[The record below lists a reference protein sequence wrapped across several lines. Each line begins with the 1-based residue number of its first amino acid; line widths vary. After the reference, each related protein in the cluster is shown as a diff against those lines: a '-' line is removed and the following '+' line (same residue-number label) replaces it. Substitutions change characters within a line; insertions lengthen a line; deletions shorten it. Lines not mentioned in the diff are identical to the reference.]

1 MAKSKFLQSS
11 FVSGE
16 LSPLLKGRVDLD
28 QYYQG
33 METAENVLIVPQG
46 GLKRRA
52 GTQHIDEGLESF
64 VPYLSSDISGTE
76 IQIMPSG
83 GTAANI
89 NDFNPAT
96 VATTTDSIGI
106 FGTGSEADYVV
117 AYYDLSSITNIGA
130 QKVNFIDVKGIKLV
144 GSVLGA
150 TGVFKIEFSTN
161 GVAWNSQSITV
172 SSTAQSVRVSVS
184 TSAAAQYRYFRIIR
198 TGDTGTLGTA
208 KIELSEFNILY
219 NNGSV
224 SNIKTFD
231 FSIETNRHYLCAV
244 SGGSVNDF
252 SFTIS
257 SGTPV
262 INSLYTVSGSTYLI
276 TSINGSIIRTR
287 RTEGESTPPASGTL
301 TGTPNLSYSA
311 FNNIPAV
318 GGNMALYYVPEALS
332 TSLVSS
338 NWSPVAN
345 LIVPF
350 ESSQVPNVRDV
361 QTENVMLMF
370 HEDHH
375 PKRIIN
381 TGGDVFVIDDI
392 PFLNVPQYD
401 YNDASS
407 PPPTSYVTTMT
418 LTHFSVG
425 DRFQIDIEGVLS
437 KNITYAGD
445 LNTLTEPQKSSTEFN
460 IEKNLQ
466 EMPIFGDTG
475 VSVSESS
482 PSVYTITIS
491 GESAKSFELWSGFAT
506 SDSNGS
512 NNAISFVLDTQ
523 GIPRKED
530 VWSATRGYPKT
541 AAFYAGRLWLGGT
554 KSKLQ
559 SLFASRSGSFFD
571 FYTEEGDDDEG
582 IFTTISSRQLTE
594 IIDINPDRGLQ
605 VFTAGAEFIV
615 RGNTPSDITIEAQ
628 TQHGASFL
636 EVKSVDGATL
646 FVDQNGRTLRSYLYN
661 YNEDAYN
668 STDISV
674 LSSQLI
680 DQPLDLATL
689 TGSLSEDANW
699 VFIVN
704 QDGTAAILNTLRTQ
718 DINGFTKWING
729 NTNNFSFTISSGT
742 PVLNNS
748 YTVNGS
754 TYKVTSISGSVIET
768 TRTEGANAPPS
779 SGTLSGTPNL
789 VFSSSTYNALETES
803 VSVVNNDLF
812 LVNKRTTAS
821 TTKYTIERWSFDC
834 LLDSSLKLTDGL
846 SFIGNDLLL
855 YSDHLDG
862 ETVSVVARGN
872 TLPSRQVS
880 LNNRITFTPE
890 EKTFILANGNV
901 IDVEVGYNFTPKIV
915 GMPLNTA
922 GPAGQNQMREKKIT
936 RMNLRVYKSSGVYID
951 DNPVPIRQFGDAA
964 NTPLDSN
971 LPEQTG
977 IIEDNNGGNGWGID
991 IQPVITVPS
1000 PTPFH
1005 IQAIEYEV
1013 ESS

>member
-52 GTQHIDEGLESF
+52 GTQHVDTAENILAPFIFSGLGQLFSF
-64 VPYLSSDISGTE
+64 NVTTGLPIVGATYTNNSSTFTVLSFTGSSLPYTVYAKRTVGTNNPTASGTLTKTVSTPNLVYSAFTTFTSS
-76 IQIMPSG
+76 MPRG
-83 GTAANI
+83 GTVANI
-89 NDFNPAT
+89 NDFDRST
-96 VATTTDSIGI
+96 VGLTT
-106 FGTGSEADYVV
+106 
-117 AYYDLSSITNIGA
+117 TNIGVLGTTGQSGA
-130 QKVNFIDVKGIKLV
+130 DAEYIVALYNVLGTTNRGQFIDVKDIKLTGTGSCRLKIQSSSDGSSWTNLGSAVVKAEAKSYRIRLSSSFV
-144 GSVLGA
+144 GQYYRL
-150 TGVFKIEFSTN
+150 
-161 GVAWNSQSITV
+161 
-172 SSTAQSVRVSVS
+172 VR
-184 TSAAAQYRYFRIIR
+184 I
-198 TGDTGTLGTA
+198 GDTGDLGTL
-208 KIELSEFNILY
+208 KIQLSEFNVLY
-219 NNGSV
+219 ATDDASDV
-224 SNIKTFD
+224 KTFD
-231 FSIETNRHYLCAV
+231 FSIQTDRHYLCV
-244 SGGSVNDF
+244 VTGGEETTP
-252 SFTIS
+252 SF
-257 SGTPV
+257 
-262 INSLYTVSGSTYLI
+262 
-276 TSINGSIIRTR
+276 
-287 RTEGESTPPASGTL
+287 
-301 TGTPNLSYSA
+301 
-311 FNNIPAV
+311 
-318 GGNMALYYVPEALS
+318 GNMSIYKVTDQTYSFV
-332 TSLVSS
+332 
-338 NWSPVAN
+338 PVAY
-345 LIVPF
+345 LPLPF
-350 ESSQVPNVRDV
+350 KSSEVATVRDV

-375 PKRIIN
+375 PKRIIH
-381 TGGDVFVIDDI
+381 TGTSIFAIDDI

-401 YNDASS
+401 YDDASS
-407 PPPTSYVTTMT
+407 PTPTPYVTTMAFANT
-418 LTHFSVG
+418 YAG
-425 DRFQIDIEGVLS
+425 NRFQIDVEGVLS
-437 KNITYAGD
+437 KNITFGTNA
-445 LNTLTEPQKSSTEFN
+445 SSTAFN
-460 IEKNLQ
+460 LQKNLQ

-475 VSVSESS
+475 ITVTGTQSGSGSGS
-482 PSVYTITIS
+482 FTIS
-491 GESAKSFELWSGFAT
+491 VGGESADNFEAWTGFIT
-506 SDSNGS
+506 TGESNG
-512 NNAISFVLDTQ
+512 AITFTPPSTAGV
-523 GIPRKED
+523 PRKED

-729 NTNNFSFTISSGT
+729 NTNTIY
-742 PVLNNS
+742 PLK
-748 YTVNGS
+748 TV
-754 TYKVTSISGSVIET
+754 
-768 TRTEGANAPPS
+768 
-779 SGTLSGTPNL
+779 
-789 VFSSSTYNALETES
+789 S

-821 TTKYTIERWSFDC
+821 DTTYTIEKWDFDY
-834 LLDSSLKLTDGL
+834 LMDSSVKLLSSTSISGNNLGL
-846 SFIGNDLLL
+846 ASN
-855 YSDHLDG
+855 HLDG
-862 ETVSVVARGN
+862 ETVSVVARGT
-872 TLPSRQVS
+872 TLD
-880 LNNRITFTPE
+880 NRVVQAGGIIVLTDE
-890 EKTFILANGNV
+890 EKSFILEQDPSGGV

>member
-52 GTQHIDEGLESF
+52 GTQHIDTAENVMAPFLSAGLEQQFSF
-64 VPYLSSDISGTE
+64 VVTTGLPSVGQEYTNNSATFTVTSFTGSGLPYTAYAERTAGTNDPTATGTLDSVNNVYPNL
-76 IQIMPSG
+76 IYTSFQTFVITMPEG
-83 GTAANI
+83 GVAQNI

-96 VATTTDSIGI
+96 IGTTTTNIGI
-106 FGTGSEADYVV
+106 LGTGSEADYVV
-117 AYYDLSSITNIGA
+117 AFYNIAGTA
-130 QKVNFIDVKGIKLV
+130 SLGKVVDVNNIQLTGT
-144 GSVLGA
+144 GSA
-150 TGVFKIEFSTN
+150 VFKLQASTDN
-161 GVAWNSQSITV
+161 VTWSSREAMTITED
-172 SSTAQSVRVSVS
+172 AQTFRFRMPDDEN
-184 TSAAAQYRYFRIIR
+184 YKYFRIVR
-198 TGDTGTLGTA
+198 TGDTGDLGSL
-208 KIELSEFNILY
+208 KIQLSEFNVFYFTAIR
-219 NNGSV
+219 SDV
-224 SNIKTFD
+224 KTFD
-231 FSIETNRHYLCAV
+231 FSIQTDRHFLCVLTGGEET
-244 SGGSVNDF
+244 
-252 SFTIS
+252 
-257 SGTPV
+257 TPSYG
-262 INSLYTVSGSTYLI
+262 NLSLYFVSDKTGNITTSARLAVPIRSSEVST
-276 TSINGSIIRTR
+276 
-287 RTEGESTPPASGTL
+287 
-301 TGTPNLSYSA
+301 
-311 FNNIPAV
+311 
-318 GGNMALYYVPEALS
+318 
-332 TSLVSS
+332 
-338 NWSPVAN
+338 
-345 LIVPF
+345 
-350 ESSQVPNVRDV
+350 VRDV

-370 HEDHH
+370 HENHH

-381 TGGDVFVIDDI
+381 TSGNVFVIDDI

-401 YNDASS
+401 YDDASS
-407 PPPTSYVTTMT
+407 PTPTSYVTAMK
-418 LTHFSVG
+418 LLHFDAG
-425 DRFQIDIEGVLS
+425 DRFQIDVEGVLS
-437 KNITYAGD
+437 KNIT
-445 LNTLTEPQKSSTEFN
+445 LTQSASSSAAN

-475 VSVSESS
+475 VSVTSS
-482 PSVYTITIS
+482 NNADFIITVG

-506 SDSNGS
+506 SEIGGT
-512 NNAISFVLDTQ
+512 NNEIQFVLNTP
-523 GIPRKED
+523 GVPRKED

-646 FVDQNGRTLRSYLYN
+646 FVDQNGKTLRSYLYN

-680 DQPLDLATL
+680 DDPLDLGVL

-718 DINGFTKWING
+718 DINGFTKWVNG
-729 NTNNFSFTISSGT
+729 NTQTDYPLQI
-742 PVLNNS
+742 V
-748 YTVNGS
+748 
-754 TYKVTSISGSVIET
+754 
-768 TRTEGANAPPS
+768 
-779 SGTLSGTPNL
+779 
-789 VFSSSTYNALETES
+789 S

-812 LVNKRTTAS
+812 LVNKRITAS
-821 TTKYTIERWSFDC
+821 DTTYTIEKWNFDY
-834 LLDSSLKLTDGL
+834 LLDSSVKLET
-846 SFIGNDLLL
+846 SQSIQGNNLILA
-855 YSDHLDG
+855 SNHLDG
-862 ETVSVVARGN
+862 ETVSVVARGTN
-872 TLPSRQVS
+872 LPQRVVQTDLASGYIILTDS
-880 LNNRITFTPE
+880 
-890 EKTFILANGNV
+890 EKTFILAQDPSGGV
-901 IDVEVGYNFTPKIV
+901 IDVEVGYNFTPKLV
-915 GMPLNTA
+915 GMPLNTNSNRI
-922 GPAGQNQMREKKIT
+922 AGQNQMREKKIT

-951 DNPVPIRQFGDAA
+951 GNAVAIRQFGDAA
-964 NTPLDSN
+964 DTPLDSN

-977 IIEDNNGGNGWGID
+977 IIQDNNGGNGWGIEV
-991 IQPVITVPS
+991 QPEITIPN

>member
-1 MAKSKFLQSS
+1 
-11 FVSGE
+11 
-16 LSPLLKGRVDLD
+16 
-28 QYYQG
+28 
-33 METAENVLIVPQG
+33 
-46 GLKRRA
+46 
-52 GTQHIDEGLESF
+52 
-64 VPYLSSDISGTE
+64 
-76 IQIMPSG
+76 MPRG

-89 NDFNPAT
+89 NDFNTAT
-96 VATTTDSIGI
+96 VATTVDSIGI
-106 FGTGSEADYVV
+106 LGTGSEADYVV

-161 GVAWNSQSITV
+161 GVAWNSESITV
-172 SSTAQSVRVSVS
+172 SSSAQSVRVSVS

-198 TGDTGTLGTA
+198 KGDTGTLGTA
-208 KIELSEFNILY
+208 KVELSEFNILY

-244 SGGSVNDF
+244 SGGSINDF

-262 INSLYTVSGSTYLI
+262 VNSSYTVSGSTYLI

-287 RTEGESTPPASGTL
+287 RTEGTSTPPASGTL

-338 NWSPVAN
+338 NWYPVAN

-350 ESSQVPNVRDV
+350 KSSEVPHVRDV

-381 TGGDVFVIDDI
+381 TGGDVFTIDDI
-392 PFLNVPQYD
+392 PFRNVPQYD
-401 YNDASS
+401 YDDASS
-407 PPPTSYVTTMT
+407 PTPTSYVTTMT
-418 LTHFSVG
+418 LTHFSSG
-425 DRFQIDIEGVLS
+425 DRFQIDVEGVLS
-437 KNITYAGD
+437 KNITVTQDAV
-445 LNTLTEPQKSSTEFN
+445 STAAN

-475 VSVSESS
+475 VTVTGGNSVF
-482 PSVYTITIS
+482 TITVG

-506 SDSNGS
+506 SDANSSGS
-512 NNAISFVLDTQ
+512 HINTVGFVLVTP
-523 GIPRKED
+523 GVPRKED

-680 DQPLDLATL
+680 NQPLDLATL

-718 DINGFTKWING
+718 DINGFTKWTNG

-754 TYKVTSISGSVIET
+754 TYIVTAINGSVIET
-768 TRTEGANAPPS
+768 TRSEGLDLPPV
-779 SGTLSGTPNL
+779 SGTLSGTPDL
-789 VFSSSTYNALETES
+789 VFSSFIYNALETES

-821 TTKYTIERWSFDC
+821 TTNYTIERWSFDC

-872 TLPSRQVS
+872 TLPSRRVS
-880 LNNRITFTPE
+880 LNNRITFTAE
-890 EKTFILANGNV
+890 EKEFILANGNV

>member
-52 GTQHIDEGLESF
+52 GTQHVDLAEKIIKPF
-64 VPYLSSDISGTE
+64 ISSE
-76 IQIMPSG
+76 ITASMPNG
-83 GTAANI
+83 GTPADI
-89 NDFNPAT
+89 NDFNR
-96 VATTTDSIGI
+96 ATTTTTNVI
-106 FGTGSEADYVV
+106 GTGGTTSTPFILVS
-117 AYYDLSSITNIGA
+117 YDISGQSSLG
-130 QKVNFIDVKGIKLV
+130 KYIDVQDIQLTGNQ
-144 GSVLGA
+144 SCVL
-150 TGVFKIEFSTN
+150 KIQASTD
-161 GVAWNSQSITV
+161 NSFWSLLTSITV
-172 SSTAQSVRVSVS
+172 TEEPQSIRIRASDNL
-184 TSAAAQYRYFRIIR
+184 AYKYFRIVR
-198 TGDTGTLGTA
+198 ENDTGSISHSV
-208 KIELSEFNILY
+208 KLSEFNILY
-219 NNGSV
+219 HTANASGV
-224 SNIKTFD
+224 KTFD
-231 FSIETNRHYLCAV
+231 FSIEHNKHYLCV
-244 SGGSVNDF
+244 VTGGEE
-252 SFTIS
+252 T
-257 SGTPV
+257 TP
-262 INSLYTVSGSTYLI
+262 
-276 TSINGSIIRTR
+276 
-287 RTEGESTPPASGTL
+287 
-301 TGTPNLSYSA
+301 SY
-311 FNNIPAV
+311 
-318 GGNMALYYVPEALS
+318 GNMALYKVTDQTATYI
-332 TSLVSS
+332 
-338 NWSPVAN
+338 PVAN
-345 LIVPF
+345 LPLPFKSSEVPH
-350 ESSQVPNVRDV
+350 VRDV

-401 YNDASS
+401 YDDASS
-407 PPPTSYVTTMT
+407 PTPTPYVTTIDFIHT
-418 LTHFSVG
+418 YSG
-425 DRFQIDIEGVLS
+425 NRYQIDIEGVLS
-437 KNITYAGD
+437 KNITFGTNA
-445 LNTLTEPQKSSTEFN
+445 SSTAFN
-460 IEKNLQ
+460 LQKNLQ

-475 VSVSESS
+475 ITVTGTQNNTNGTGSFAISVG
-482 PSVYTITIS
+482 
-491 GESAKSFELWSGFAT
+491 GESADNFEAWTGFIT
-506 SDSNGS
+506 TGESNG
-512 NNAISFVLDTQ
+512 AIEFTPPSTAGV
-523 GIPRKED
+523 PRKED

-680 DQPLDLATL
+680 DQPLDLAIL

-718 DINGFTKWING
+718 DINGFTKWTNG
-729 NTNNFSFTISSGT
+729 DTGT
-742 PVLNNS
+742 EYPIK
-748 YTVNGS
+748 TV
-754 TYKVTSISGSVIET
+754 
-768 TRTEGANAPPS
+768 
-779 SGTLSGTPNL
+779 
-789 VFSSSTYNALETES
+789 S

-821 TTKYTIERWSFDC
+821 DTTYTIEKWDFDY
-834 LLDSSLKLTDGL
+834 LLDSAIKRTNPSSIINNNLYLTTP
-846 SFIGNDLLL
+846 IGAC
-855 YSDHLDG
+855 HLDG

-872 TLPSRQVS
+872 TLPKRVVQAGGFIV
-880 LNNRITFTPE
+880 LTNE
-890 EKTFILANGNV
+890 EKTFILGSGSV

>member
-52 GTQHIDEGLESF
+52 GTQHVDLAEKIIKPF
-64 VPYLSSDISGTE
+64 ISSEITASMPNGGTPADINDFDRATTTTTNVIGTGGTTSTPFILVNYDISGQSSLGKYVDVQD
-76 IQIMPSG
+76 IQL
-83 GTAANI
+83 
-89 NDFNPAT
+89 
-96 VATTTDSIGI
+96 
-106 FGTGSEADYVV
+106 TGNASC
-117 AYYDLSSITNIGA
+117 
-130 QKVNFIDVKGIKLV
+130 
-144 GSVLGA
+144 VL
-150 TGVFKIEFSTN
+150 KIQASTN
-161 GVAWNSQSITV
+161 NSAWLLLKSITV
-172 SSTAQSVRVSVS
+172 TADTQSIRIRVSDNVD
-184 TSAAAQYRYFRIIR
+184 YKYFRIVR
-198 TGDTGTLGTA
+198 ENDTGNIPHA
-208 KIELSEFNILY
+208 VKLSEFNILY
-219 NNGSV
+219 HTANASDV
-224 SNIKTFD
+224 KTFD
-231 FSIETNRHYLCAV
+231 FSIEHDKHYLCV
-244 SGGSVNDF
+244 VTGGEE
-252 SFTIS
+252 T
-257 SGTPV
+257 TP
-262 INSLYTVSGSTYLI
+262 
-276 TSINGSIIRTR
+276 
-287 RTEGESTPPASGTL
+287 
-301 TGTPNLSYSA
+301 SY
-311 FNNIPAV
+311 
-318 GGNMALYYVPEALS
+318 GNMALYRITDQTATYI
-332 TSLVSS
+332 
-338 NWSPVAN
+338 PVAN
-345 LIVPF
+345 LPLPFRSSEVPH
-350 ESSQVPNVRDV
+350 VRDV

-381 TGGDVFVIDDI
+381 TGGDVFTIDDI

-401 YNDASS
+401 YDDASS
-407 PPPTSYVTTMT
+407 PTPTSYVTTMT
-418 LTHFSVG
+418 LDHFETG
-425 DRFQIDIEGVLS
+425 DRFQIDVEGVLS
-437 KNITYAGD
+437 KNITFAGD
-445 LNTLTEPQKSSTEFN
+445 ANANEQSSSAFN

-475 VSVSESS
+475 VSVSRTGTAA
-482 PSVYTITIS
+482 YTITIS
-491 GESAKSFELWSGFAT
+491 GESTKEFELFSGFAT
-506 SDSNGS
+506 SDSGGTANE
-512 NNAISFVLDTQ
+512 ISFALVTQ
-523 GIPRKED
+523 GVPRKED
-530 VWSATRGYPKT
+530 VWSTTRGFPKT

-680 DQPLDLATL
+680 NQPLDLATL

-718 DINGFTKWING
+718 DINGFTKWTNG

-748 YTVNGS
+748 YTLNGS

-789 VFSSSTYNALETES
+789 VFSSSTYNALETVS

-812 LVNKRTTAS
+812 LVNKRTTD
-821 TTKYTIERWSFDC
+821 TTTYTIEKWDFDY
-834 LLDSSLKLTDGL
+834 LLDSAIKRTAPSSIINNNLYLTTP
-846 SFIGNDLLL
+846 IGAC
-855 YSDHLDG
+855 HLDG
-862 ETVSVVARGN
+862 QTVSVVARGN
-872 TLPSRQVS
+872 TLPKRVVQAGGFII
-880 LNNRITFTPE
+880 LTDE
-890 EKTFILANGNV
+890 EKTFILGSGDV

>member
-52 GTQHIDEGLESF
+52 GTQHVDLAEKIIKPFISSEITASMPNGGTPADINDFDRATTTTTNDIDAGGTTSTPFIL
-64 VPYLSSDISGTE
+64 VNYDISG
-76 IQIMPSG
+76 Q
-83 GTAANI
+83 
-89 NDFNPAT
+89 
-96 VATTTDSIGI
+96 
-106 FGTGSEADYVV
+106 
-117 AYYDLSSITNIGA
+117 SSLG
-130 QKVNFIDVKGIKLV
+130 KYIDVQDIQLTGNA
-144 GSVLGA
+144 SCVL
-150 TGVFKIEFSTN
+150 KIQASTN
-161 GVAWNSQSITV
+161 NSTWLLLKSITV
-172 SSTAQSVRVSVS
+172 TEDPQSIRIRVSDNVDY
-184 TSAAAQYRYFRIIR
+184 QYFRIVR
-198 TGDTGTLGTA
+198 ENDTGNIPHGV
-208 KIELSEFNILY
+208 KLSEFNILY
-219 NNGSV
+219 HTANASDV
-224 SNIKTFD
+224 KTFD
-231 FSIETNRHYLCAV
+231 FSIEHDKHYLCV
-244 SGGSVNDF
+244 VTGGEE
-252 SFTIS
+252 T
-257 SGTPV
+257 TP
-262 INSLYTVSGSTYLI
+262 
-276 TSINGSIIRTR
+276 
-287 RTEGESTPPASGTL
+287 
-301 TGTPNLSYSA
+301 SY
-311 FNNIPAV
+311 
-318 GGNMALYYVPEALS
+318 GNMALYRITDQTATYI
-332 TSLVSS
+332 
-338 NWSPVAN
+338 PVAN
-345 LIVPF
+345 LPLPF
-350 ESSQVPNVRDV
+350 KSSEVATVRDV

-381 TGGDVFVIDDI
+381 TGGDVFTIDDI

-401 YNDASS
+401 YDDASS
-407 PPPTSYVTTMT
+407 PTPTSYVTTMT

-445 LNTLTEPQKSSTEFN
+445 LDTSTEPQKSSTEFN

-475 VSVSESS
+475 VSVSRTGTSA
-482 PSVYTITIS
+482 YTITIS

-506 SDSNGS
+506 SDISGS
-512 NNAISFVLDTQ
+512 NNTISFVLNTQ
-523 GIPRKED
+523 GVPRKED

-646 FVDQNGRTLRSYLYN
+646 FVDQNGKTLRSYLYN

-729 NTNNFSFTISSGT
+729 DTGT
-742 PVLNNS
+742 EYPIQ
-748 YTVNGS
+748 TV
-754 TYKVTSISGSVIET
+754 
-768 TRTEGANAPPS
+768 
-779 SGTLSGTPNL
+779 
-789 VFSSSTYNALETES
+789 S

-812 LVNKRTTAS
+812 LVNKRTTD
-821 TTKYTIERWSFDC
+821 TTTTYTIEKWDFDY
-834 LLDSSLKLTDGL
+834 LLDSAIKRTTPSSIINNNLYLTTP
-846 SFIGNDLLL
+846 IGAC
-855 YSDHLDG
+855 HLDG
-862 ETVSVVARGN
+862 QTVSVVARGN
-872 TLPSRQVS
+872 TLPKRVVQAGGFIV
-880 LNNRITFTPE
+880 LTDE
-890 EKTFILANGNV
+890 EKTFILGSGAV

-951 DNPVPIRQFGDAA
+951 GNPVPIRQFGDAA

>member
-1 MAKSKFLQSS
+1 
-11 FVSGE
+11 
-16 LSPLLKGRVDLD
+16 
-28 QYYQG
+28 
-33 METAENVLIVPQG
+33 LI
-46 GLKRRA
+46 
-52 GTQHIDEGLESF
+52 
-64 VPYLSSDISGTE
+64 
-76 IQIMPSG
+76 
-83 GTAANI
+83 
-89 NDFNPAT
+89 
-96 VATTTDSIGI
+96 
-106 FGTGSEADYVV
+106 
-117 AYYDLSSITNIGA
+117 
-130 QKVNFIDVKGIKLV
+130 
-144 GSVLGA
+144 
-150 TGVFKIEFSTN
+150 
-161 GVAWNSQSITV
+161 
-172 SSTAQSVRVSVS
+172 
-184 TSAAAQYRYFRIIR
+184 
-198 TGDTGTLGTA
+198 
-208 KIELSEFNILY
+208 
-219 NNGSV
+219 
-224 SNIKTFD
+224 
-231 FSIETNRHYLCAV
+231 
-244 SGGSVNDF
+244 
-252 SFTIS
+252 
-257 SGTPV
+257 
-262 INSLYTVSGSTYLI
+262 
-276 TSINGSIIRTR
+276 
-287 RTEGESTPPASGTL
+287 
-301 TGTPNLSYSA
+301 GTPNLSYSA
-311 FNNIPAV
+311 FDNIPAI
-318 GGNMALYYVPEALS
+318 GGNMALYYVPETLS

-338 NWSPVAN
+338 NWTPVAN

-350 ESSQVPNVRDV
+350 ESSEVPNVRDV

-370 HEDHH
+370 HEDHY

-381 TGGDVFVIDDI
+381 TGGDVFTIDDI

-401 YNDASS
+401 YDDASS
-407 PPPTSYVTTMT
+407 PTPTPYVTTIDFT
-418 LTHFSVG
+418 NTYSG
-425 DRFQIDIEGVLS
+425 NRYQIDVEGVLS
-437 KNITYAGD
+437 KNITFGTNA
-445 LNTLTEPQKSSTEFN
+445 SSTAFN
-460 IEKNLQ
+460 LQKNLQ

-475 VSVSESS
+475 ITVTGTQNNTNGTGSF
-482 PSVYTITIS
+482 TIS
-491 GESAKSFELWSGFAT
+491 VGGESADNFEAWTGFIT
-506 SDSNGS
+506 TGESNGTIEFTPPS
-512 NNAISFVLDTQ
+512 TPGV
-523 GIPRKED
+523 PRKED

-615 RGNTPSDITIEAQ
+615 KGNTPSDITIEAQ

-680 DQPLDLATL
+680 DNPVDLGVL

-729 NTNNFSFTISSGT
+729 DTNSDY
-742 PVLNNS
+742 PLN
-748 YTVNGS
+748 V
-754 TYKVTSISGSVIET
+754 
-768 TRTEGANAPPS
+768 
-779 SGTLSGTPNL
+779 
-789 VFSSSTYNALETES
+789 ES

-821 TTKYTIERWSFDC
+821 TTNYTIERWSFDC

-846 SFIGNDLLL
+846 AFFGNDLLL

-880 LNNRITFTPE
+880 LNNRITFTDE
-890 EKTFILANGNV
+890 EKAFILANGNV

-915 GMPLNTA
+915 GMPLNTNSNRI
-922 GPAGQNQMREKKIT
+922 AGQNQMREKKVT
-936 RMNLRVYKSSGVYID
+936 RMNLRVYESSGVYID
-951 DNPVPIRQFGDAA
+951 GNAVPIRQFGDAA
-964 NTPLDSN
+964 NSPLDSN
-971 LPEQTG
+971 LPKQTG
-977 IIEDNNGGNGWGID
+977 IIQDNNGGNGWD
-991 IQPVITVPS
+991 IEVQPEITIPD